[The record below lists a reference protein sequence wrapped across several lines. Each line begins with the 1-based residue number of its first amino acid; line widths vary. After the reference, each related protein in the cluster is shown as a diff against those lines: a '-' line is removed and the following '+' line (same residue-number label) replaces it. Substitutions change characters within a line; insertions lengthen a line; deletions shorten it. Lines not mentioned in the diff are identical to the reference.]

1 MATEIEVRDRAAVD
15 VASHRRSSFHGIRR
29 SEAFWSVR
37 WPGLF
42 GSCPKMMGAFRLSR
56 FIGEF
61 FAVWGSSSVS

>member
-37 WPGLF
+37 WPGL
-42 GSCPKMMGAFRLSR
+42 S
-56 FIGEF
+56 
-61 FAVWGSSSVS
+61 AVVRK